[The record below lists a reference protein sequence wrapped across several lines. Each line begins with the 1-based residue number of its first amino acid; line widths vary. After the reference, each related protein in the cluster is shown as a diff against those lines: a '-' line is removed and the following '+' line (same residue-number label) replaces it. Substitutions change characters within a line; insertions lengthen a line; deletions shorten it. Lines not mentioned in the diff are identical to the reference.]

1 MAEAESTF
9 WPLSLG
15 ASPAKA
21 KLLVL
26 GPPPAALAARS
37 RSLNFEH
44 VSAAHLIGQEI
55 SRQTPAGAQARRAQ
69 EQGESTP
76 DHTLLNVLRRWFWA
90 RKPDAGFVL
99 SDFPATML
107 QAQVFDEWLDARG
120 TGLTGVVVD
129 DETTVSSALINHYR
143 TLGHDIITTEQLMA
157 V

>member
-1 MAEAESTF
+1 MAKAESTF

-26 GPPPAALAARS
+26 GSAPAALAARS

-44 VSAAHLIGQEI
+44 VSAAQLIGQEI

-69 EQGESTP
+69 EKGLPVP
-76 DHTLLNVLRRWFWA
+76 DHTLLSVLRRWFWM

-99 SDFPATML
+99 SDFPATLL
-107 QAQVFDEWLDARG
+107 QAKVFDEWLDARG
-120 TGLTGVVVD
+120 TGLTGIVVD
-129 DETTVSSALINHYR
+129 EETSVPSPLINHYR
-143 TLGHDIITTEQLMA
+143 TLGQDFISTETLLA
-157 V
+157 A